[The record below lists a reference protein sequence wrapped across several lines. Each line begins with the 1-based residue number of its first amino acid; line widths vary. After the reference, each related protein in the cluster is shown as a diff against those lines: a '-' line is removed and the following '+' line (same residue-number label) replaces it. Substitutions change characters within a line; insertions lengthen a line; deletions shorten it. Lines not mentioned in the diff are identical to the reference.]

1 MKPRFKTLSI
11 WGLVLIAS
19 LLVIGMAGICTAQPD
34 AAWAFAGIPALPL
47 ALGGTKLFGEKIYD
61 WEKIHDVPEADRRD
75 AIIARANEFMKEIA
89 KRDLHIAP
97 IGGEKMTGV
106 DANLM
111 GQIPVVLVMSDTI
124 KTPDRGYEL
133 LFDEVD
139 MRQSGSNTFELL
151 DVSGGVTFYQQLA
164 GEEAKLSK
172 IPTSAKTQVALIRY
186 IGGFPILDDWLRFN
200 QFYKIDQLTADTMRR
215 WYTQKATIMYG
226 LLTALSSGINESFA
240 TDDVTTINNA
250 CTSILTN
257 LEAAGYSVDEN
268 EQFVITCNPS
278 LRARIFKA
286 IASTFINPNTNN
298 NQIVHNISA
307 VVSTTK
313 LVNTSYYVS
322 LPGRKNQRGEWEDLN
337 ARPPQRNELKLGAD
351 HVWTGAYNAII
362 GEAKQHRRCALS

>member
-1 MKPRFKTLSI
+1 MKTIKSFSI
-11 WGLVLIAS
+11 LGLMLIAS
-19 LLVIGMAGICTAQPD
+19 LFCIGLLGISAAQPD
-34 AAWAFAGIPALPL
+34 AAMAFAGIPVLPL
-47 ALGGTKLFGEKIYD
+47 AFGGIKLFGEKIYN
-61 WEKIHDVPEADRRD
+61 WEKIHEIPEKDRRD
-75 AIIARANEFMKEIA
+75 AIIARANEFMKEVGR
-89 KRDLHIAP
+89 RDLMTVSS
-97 IGGEKMTGV
+97 GQKMTGL

-139 MRQSGSNTFELL
+139 MRQSQSNTFDVL
-151 DVSGGVTFYQQLA
+151 DVSGGVTFYQQAA

-172 IPTSAKTQVALIRY
+172 IPATAKTQVALIRY

-200 QFYKIDQLTADTMRR
+200 QYYKIDQLTADTMRK

-226 LLTALSSGINESFA
+226 LLAALSSGINETFA

-250 CTSILTN
+250 CSSILTN
-257 LEAAGYSVDEN
+257 LEAAGYAVDEN
-268 EQFVITCNPS
+268 AQFVITCNPS

-298 NQIVHNISA
+298 NQIVYNIST

-313 LVNTSYYVS
+313 IVNTSYYVS
-322 LPGRKNQRGEWEDLN
+322 LPGGKNLRGEWEDLN

-351 HVWTGAYNAII
+351 HVWTGAYNGII
-362 GEAKQHRRCALS
+362 GESKQHRRCALSS

>member
-1 MKPRFKTLSI
+1 MKPRIRTFSI
-11 WGLVLIAS
+11 WGLMLIAS
-19 LLVIGMAGICTAQPD
+19 LFCIGMLGISATQPD
-34 AAWAFAGIPALPL
+34 AALAFAGIPVLPL
-47 ALGGTKLFGEKIYD
+47 AFGGVKLFGEKIYN
-61 WEKIHDVPEADRRD
+61 WEKIHDIPEADRRD
-75 AIIARANEFMKEIA
+75 AIIVRANEFMKEIA
-89 KRDLHIAP
+89 QKDLHIAP
-97 IGGEKMTGV
+97 IGGQKMTGI

-139 MRQSGSNTFELL
+139 MRQSGSNTFDLL

-164 GEEAKLSK
+164 GEDAKLSK
-172 IPTSAKTQVALIRY
+172 IPASAKAQVGMLRF

-200 QFYKIDQLTADTMRR
+200 QFYKIDDLTADTIRR
-215 WYTQKATIMYG
+215 WYTQKATLMYG
-226 LLTALSSGINESFA
+226 LLTALSSGINEAYS

-250 CTSILTN
+250 CANILIN
-257 LEAAGYSVDEN
+257 LEAAGYPVDEN
-268 EQFVITCNPS
+268 AQFVITCNPV

-298 NQIVHNISA
+298 NQIVYNISA

-313 LVNTSYYVS
+313 VANTSYYVS
-322 LPGRKNQRGEWEDLN
+322 LPAGKNKRGEWEDLN

-351 HVWTGAYNAII
+351 HVWTGAYNAAI